1 MIIAKRVLI
10 FFIGFLCAWIIFSM
24 GVKKGACQINIPPG
38 ISFSSD
44 GSSFYFFDRDE
55 AKIYKYS
62 TQGKFTHTYSIKE
75 LGKDL
80 QSK

>member
-10 FFIGFLCAWIIFSM
+10 FFIGFLCARVIFSI
-24 GVKKGACQINIPPG
+24 GVKKGTCQINIPPG

-44 GSSFYFFDRDE
+44 GSNFYFFDRDE